1 MEIQGHEST
10 WSLEKTR
17 RVNNEA
23 NRLDVSHF
31 IGNITLD
38 KKSVQE
44 EVTKR
49 AAQLSLIKSF
59 RFLSILFLKMAD
71 GSIGSKDMPSA
82 VDF

>member
-1 MEIQGHEST
+1 M
-10 WSLEKTR
+10 
-17 RVNNEA
+17 NNEA

-59 RFLSILFLKMAD
+59 RFLSNLFLKMAD